1 MASFNTVAGCVLA
14 SALFAMVVGK
24 VSNALVHPHKLDKP
38 ALAVSDEAPQTAAA
52 AAPAQELPPIGPKLA
67 GANVEAGKAIFQK
80 QCFTCH
86 TVDKGG
92 ANKVGPNLW
101 DVVGRKKASHAG
113 FSLLLGP
120 AGQGRRLDLRRHRPH
135 DLQADGLREG
145 HQDGLRRSAQGAG
158 ARRRDRL
165 PAHHGRFA
173 QAAALRPQADDM
185 AGSVPAELVALA
197 QRLADAARPIAN
209 RYFRTAVTVDDKTDA
224 SPVTI
229 ADREAETAMRAL
241 LTEHVP
247 QHGVFGEEHG
257 AVRTDADY
265 VWVLDPIDGTK
276 AFITGLPI
284 FGTLIALLH
293 RGKPVLGVIDQ
304 PILKERWL
312 GVAGE
317 RSTFNGQPIQ
327 VRACPDLD
335 RMPTCI
341 RPRRSCFP
349 ASGRSPRGA
358 DPAGEALPLGRR
370 LLRLR
375 SAGLGPCRP
384 GGREFA

>member
-1 MASFNTVAGCVLA
+1 
-14 SALFAMVVGK
+14 
-24 VSNALVHPHKLDKP
+24 
-38 ALAVSDEAPQTAAA
+38 
-52 AAPAQELPPIGPKLA
+52 
-67 GANVEAGKAIFQK
+67 
-80 QCFTCH
+80 
-86 TVDKGG
+86 
-92 ANKVGPNLW
+92 
-101 DVVGRKKASHAG
+101 
-113 FSLLLGP
+113 
-120 AGQGRRLDLRRHRPH
+120 
-135 DLQADGLREG
+135 
-145 HQDGLRRSAQGAG
+145 
-158 ARRRDRL
+158 
-165 PAHHGRFA
+165 
-173 QAAALRPQADDM
+173 M

-293 RGKPVLGVIDQ
+293 HGKPVLGVIDQ
-304 PILKERWL
+304 PILERALAGRL
-312 GVAGE
+312 GRALDLQRPADPGA
-317 RSTFNGQPIQ
+317 RLPST
-327 VRACPDLD
+327 L

-341 RPRRSCFP
+341 RPRRSCSP
-349 ASGRSPRGA
+349 ASGRSA
-358 DPAGEALPLGRR
+358 TRR
-370 LLRLR
+370 
-375 SAGLGPCRP
+375 
-384 GGREFA
+384 